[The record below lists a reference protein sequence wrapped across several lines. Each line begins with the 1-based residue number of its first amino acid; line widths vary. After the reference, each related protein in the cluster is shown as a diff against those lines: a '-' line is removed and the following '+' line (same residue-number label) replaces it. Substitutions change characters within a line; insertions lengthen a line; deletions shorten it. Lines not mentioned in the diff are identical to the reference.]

1 MISNKELGKKLIT
14 EAERIYKWELNTA
27 IENEDWNLAVRRAQE
42 IVELSLKGALK
53 FLGVDYPKVH
63 DVGYVFIKE
72 AKNKGMQLS
81 EDNFMKIQEAS
92 KWLTEA
98 RASAFY
104 AEKNYSK
111 DDALR
116 AYEDAVF
123 VIQTIKNVILRSLE

>member
-98 RASAFY
+98 RAPAFY